1 MKPNEVTIRRIVVL
15 WLVCERGTMGLF
27 LTHHRCSS
35 NCHRSSNKA
44 TDPISIALSS
54 SQYAKDYLYS
64 HSKLFCLNI
73 KTYSPPQK
81 IWLWTVQSIIAYCC
95 GRFTYARASGTFQH
109 STVISRWASTSV
121 VMFSKT
127 QHTLPSAVN
136 KHVQPLVDKHVI
148 GCIYL
153 HCCLPV
159 LGQCQVQ
166 GGEKTI
172 MHCLSPTFS
181 SLSCSDTE
189 EVCLAAPETVLS
201 SNHQATTM
209 AAIISLSMIFLF
221 LHFLICHPGPFFFLF
236 YPNGPRYT
244 HTVCFR
250 GWNQGIIFGPRSNPR
265 KDVQKNLKWQI
276 DGHLWAYCIYLFL
289 QWPRSTS
296 WGW

>member
-1 MKPNEVTIRRIVVL
+1 M
-15 WLVCERGTMGLF
+15 
-27 LTHHRCSS
+27 
-35 NCHRSSNKA
+35 
-44 TDPISIALSS
+44 
-54 SQYAKDYLYS
+54 
-64 HSKLFCLNI
+64 
-73 KTYSPPQK
+73 
-81 IWLWTVQSIIAYCC
+81 
-95 GRFTYARASGTFQH
+95 
-109 STVISRWASTSV
+109 
-121 VMFSKT
+121 
-127 QHTLPSAVN
+127 
-136 KHVQPLVDKHVI
+136 QPLVDKHVI

-221 LHFLICHPGPFFFLF
+221 LHFLICHPGPFFIFLIQMVLDILTQSVSGVETKALF
-236 YPNGPRYT
+236 L
-244 HTVCFR
+244 VLAVIR
-250 GWNQGIIFGPRSNPR
+250 GRTY
-265 KDVQKNLKWQI
+265 KKNLKWQI

-296 WGW
+296 WG